1 MRVLLATDGSESSAI
16 AAALAG
22 NIPWPAGTSLDVVR
36 VVGEN
41 APDLIGGPWPGVAFS
56 ASPAIE
62 AAAIKDAEN
71 ALVAL
76 VEPLRAMRL
85 TVAHAVLRGQPT
97 DAILGWI
104 DRHRPDLV
112 IVGNRGVSAIE
123 RTLLGSV
130 SAALIDRSP
139 VPVLVARRPTIARV
153 MVAVDG
159 SEIASEAVATVRRW
173 PFLAM
178 SDIRTL
184 SVAPAPASWWPA
196 DLAGRP
202 ADVAA
207 ADRDETADMLL
218 EHDTIAAEAAAALR
232 AVGFTAESEVRSGSA
247 PSVIVDFAE
256 EWNADLVIMGSHGRT
271 GLARLLL
278 GSVAR
283 NVLHHAACSV
293 LVVRRHAD
301 PVRGKQVD
309 ATSPYWTAVATH

>member
-1 MRVLLATDGSESSAI
+1 MRVLLATDGSESSTI

-41 APDLIGGPWPGVAFS
+41 APELIGGPWPGVAFTV
-56 ASPAIE
+56 SPDLE
-62 AAAIKDAEN
+62 AAAIRDAEN

-85 TVAHAVLRGQPT
+85 NVAHAVLRGQPT
-97 DAILGWI
+97 DAILSWI

-153 MVAVDG
+153 VVAVDG

-178 SDIRTL
+178 TDVRTL

-207 ADRDETADMLL
+207 VDRDATADILL
-218 EHDTIAAEAAAALR
+218 EHDTIAAEAAAVLR
-232 AVGFTAESEVRSGSA
+232 AVGFTAESEVRSGSPA
-247 PSVIVDFAE
+247 SVIVDFVE

-283 NVLHHAACSV
+283 NVLHHAGCSV

-301 PVRGKQVD
+301 PVRGTQVD
-309 ATSPYWTAVATH
+309 AVAPYWTAVATH